1 MSRDFVRTISGIQTS
16 RGAVLLNR
24 INIDFI
30 LLPLICAVLL
40 FGLLVLRSASNG
52 DEGVILS
59 QSIRIGLGFFNVG
72 SCTNLDIFSSD
83 GRLICICF
91 LFFALVSNIYRRR
104 LRVEKMA

>member
-1 MSRDFVRTISGIQTS
+1 MTRDFVRTISGIQTN

-24 INIDFI
+24 INIDHI

-59 QSIRIGLGFFNVG
+59 QSIRIGLVFY
-72 SCTNLDIFSSD
+72 I
-83 GRLICICF
+83 
-91 LFFALVSNIYRRR
+91 FALVSNIYRSGG
-104 LRVEKMA
+104 